1 MVVPCLFNRSP
12 LQRSSISAKE
22 SSPTPSF
29 TEPLK
34 SFQSWPS
41 SAFSLKTYEW
51 IIVLGSFSCFCRKMC
66 QKLGHCC
73 PFCIFPVEL
82 RMITYSFLRSLKS
95 RRTTEWVLNLHCRC
109 SIRPVSIARKRDGSY
124 QSFSWSGQRSV
135 FSSSCVSFDAIHC
148 SNARFYTRVTF
159 VSDDVNKPFLGLN
172 EVHLASKFSC
182 TKTGTRKKDYTS
194 MS

>member
-51 IIVLGSFSCFCRKMC
+51 IIVLGWFSCFCRKMC

-73 PFCIFPVEL
+73 PFCMFPVEL

-109 SIRPVSIARKRDGSY
+109 SIRPVSIARKRETEFTNRFLG
-124 QSFSWSGQRSV
+124 RV
-135 FSSSCVSFDAIHC
+135 FSSFCVSFDAIHC
-148 SNARFYTRVTF
+148 SNSRFYIRVTF

-172 EVHLASKFSC
+172 EVHLASTFSC

-194 MS
+194 IS